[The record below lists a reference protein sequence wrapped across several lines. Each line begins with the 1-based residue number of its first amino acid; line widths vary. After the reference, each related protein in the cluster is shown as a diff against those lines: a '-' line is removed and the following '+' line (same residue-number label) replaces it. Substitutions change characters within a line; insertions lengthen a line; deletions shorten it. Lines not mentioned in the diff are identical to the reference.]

1 MCGIAFA
8 IRSSTSYRASGLPP
22 ANVALDAGSPASTGS
37 AGSPGGM
44 ELDLIDED
52 DPEYGIKLPDGTK
65 PAKYLDANETW
76 EQVVDAVKGRGTY

>member
-1 MCGIAFA
+1 
-8 IRSSTSYRASGLPP
+8 
-22 ANVALDAGSPASTGS
+22 
-37 AGSPGGM
+37 M